1 MRRLLASI
9 LCLAMTTAAPAETI
23 TISAEPIPEFQRL
36 AATEAFGPF
45 TWRGGLTL
53 TSPAAD
59 FGGLSGLVIG
69 KGCEELLAVSDMGH
83 WLQARLQYDDK
94 GRLSGMSSAGLQPL
108 RNSEGG
114 SLGGK
119 VQADAEALTRLADG
133 KLLVGFERLV
143 RFGRYEG
150 VKAKFRPV
158 PHPKD
163 MDTGPDNAQIEA
175 VGQLADGR
183 LLAIGE
189 GQFDASGNI
198 RAWAWKG
205 GETAAF
211 TLTRHGD
218 YRVTDLAV
226 MADGS
231 VLTLERRFTTTS
243 MPGMAVRRFKSSAIA
258 RGAMVAPELLLEAT
272 APAYVIDNME
282 GIAVCERQGETRVTL
297 VSDDNF
303 SPLQST
309 ILLQFAYGR

>member
-23 TISAEPIPEFQRL
+23 TISAEPISAFDRL
-36 AATEAFGPF
+36 APTRSFGPF

-53 TSPAAD
+53 TSPAPD
-59 FGGLSGLVIG
+59 FGGLSGLVMG
-69 KGCEELLAVSDMGH
+69 NDCEALLAVSDMGH
-83 WLQARLQYDDK
+83 WFQARLDYD
-94 GRLSGMSSAGLQPL
+94 GQGQLTGLSSAGLQPL

-114 SLGGK
+114 RLASK
-119 VQADAEALTRLADG
+119 RQADAEALTRLSDG

-143 RFGRYEG
+143 RFGRYDG

-189 GQFDASGNI
+189 GQFDAEGNI

-205 GETAAF
+205 GETTAF
-211 TLTRHGD
+211 TLARHGD

-231 VLTLERRFTTTS
+231 VLTLERRFTSTTL
-243 MPGMAVRRFKSSAIA
+243 PGMAVRRFKSSAMA
-258 RGAMVAPELLLEAT
+258 RGAMVEPELLLEAT
-272 APAYVIDNME
+272 APAHVIDNME